1 LKEST
6 MGGAVVKDISEEQGG
21 VIAKTLREEYE
32 QLMHGDQMRTSAEL
46 QQILTAKFNEI
57 TEDQETKSL
66 GDSLTYST
74 VSDEDTASMLKTLT
88 LRGTHFLDLMHYF
101 ESDENAEYNSNF
113 EGLDGVDPPQPE
125 VVDPWTQT
133 MDMRSSEVEFLL
145 RRPLNSDD
153 DIHST
158 LAAAEAGL
166 FFLDELNEVAASLK
180 INRGTLSRWLLPFD
194 TNTSIEEQSSEFS
207 SVDENTPPELKGKI
221 TNEQL
226 KFLVGGVNGV
236 RQLVRVKIAD
246 DNDLETAT
254 SAVRTTTVFL
264 TRLIKAATDM
274 TENGQITSP
283 HELLKSHQFV

>member
-1 LKEST
+1 

-21 VIAKTLREEYE
+21 IIAKTLREEYE
-32 QLMHGDQMRTSAEL
+32 HLTCGDHIKSSAEL
-46 QQILTAKFNEI
+46 QRILTAKFNEI
-57 TEDQETKSL
+57 AEHQETNSL
-66 GDSLTYST
+66 GDSLTYSAISEEDENT
-74 VSDEDTASMLKTLT
+74 VNMLKTLT
-88 LRGTHFLDLMHYF
+88 LKGTHFLDLMNYF

-113 EGLDGVDPPQPE
+113 EGLDGVEPPKPE

-133 MDMRSSEVEFLL
+133 MDMRSYEVEFLL
-145 RRPLNSDD
+145 RRPLNCDD
-153 DIHST
+153 DIRST

-194 TNTSIEEQSSEFS
+194 TNTSIAEQSSDLS

-254 SAVRTTTVFL
+254 AAVRTTTEFL
-264 TRLIKAATDM
+264 TRLIKAAADM
-274 TENGQITSP
+274 TENGQITTP